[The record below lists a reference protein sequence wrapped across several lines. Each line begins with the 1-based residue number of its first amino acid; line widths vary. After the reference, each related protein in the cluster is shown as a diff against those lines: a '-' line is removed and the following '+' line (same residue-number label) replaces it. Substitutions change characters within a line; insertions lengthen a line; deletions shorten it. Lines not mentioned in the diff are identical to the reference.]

1 MAHDPALCTA
11 RLLADGYCIV
21 PDACAPDTITALNR
35 DLAPRFAA
43 TPFCE
48 GGFYG
53 TRTKRF
59 GALLRR
65 SEHAAA
71 LVRCDKV
78 LRIVETVLSSYC
90 DRIVLN
96 LAQAVELHEGA
107 LAQIPHRDQDLW
119 QATRDGREYQVNVI
133 WPLGAFT
140 AENGATVLWPGSHRP
155 GAPVEPTDEPV
166 AAEMEPGSAM
176 LWLGSTLHGG
186 GANRTPVPRRAVIV
200 SYCLGWLR
208 TFENQYL
215 VYPPDVARHF
225 DPELAE
231 LVGYAQHRPN
241 LGNVEGQCPSVLLG
255 REGIDGLPAID
266 ALLPEQAEALAAYVA
281 DQEAARAGLIGG

>member
-1 MAHDPALCTA
+1 MTQDTTLHTA
-11 RLLADGYCIV
+11 RLLADGYCIL
-21 PDACAPDTITALNR
+21 PDACDPDIIVGLNR
-35 DLAPRFAA
+35 DFDSRFEV

-65 SEHAAA
+65 SRHTAV
-71 LVRCDKV
+71 LVQHKAV
-78 LRIVETVLSSYC
+78 MQIVETVLGPFC
-90 DRIVLN
+90 DRIILN
-96 LAQAVELHEGA
+96 LTQAVELHEGA
-107 LAQIPHRDQDLW
+107 LAQVPHRDQDLW
-119 QATRDGREYQVNVI
+119 HAKRDGREYQVNVI
-133 WPLGAFT
+133 WPLTPFT
-140 AENGATVLWPGSHRP
+140 EENGATLIWPGSHRP
-155 GAPVEPTDEPV
+155 DAPDIPADEPF

-176 LWLGSTLHGG
+176 LWLGSTVHGG
-186 GANRTPVPRRAVIV
+186 GANLTPKPRRAIIV

-215 VYPPDVARHF
+215 VYPPEVARTF
-225 DPELAE
+225 DPELAA

-241 LGNVEGQCPSVLLG
+241 LGNVEGQCPSILLQ
-255 REGIDGLPAID
+255 RDSIEGLAAVD
-266 ALLPEQAEALAAYVA
+266 ALRPEQVEALDAYVA